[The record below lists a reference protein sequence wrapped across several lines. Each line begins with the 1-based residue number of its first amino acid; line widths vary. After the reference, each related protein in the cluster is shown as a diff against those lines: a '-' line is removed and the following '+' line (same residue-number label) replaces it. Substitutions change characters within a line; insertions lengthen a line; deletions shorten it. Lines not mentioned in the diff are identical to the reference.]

1 MNRPFVRPGLLALAL
16 MLSCPALAQQPQ
28 QPAAAPPAQAQP
40 APMPEAAPS
49 HISAC
54 RELAISSGIVRS
66 FDAIIEPTLAQL
78 KQMNVT
84 RPEVRSDLDKVV
96 ELLRPEM
103 ELQKQQM
110 ITLTARVYTKYM
122 SEAECNQIAGFFKSP
137 VGRKYVDTQPAVLDD
152 IVAEMATWSQN
163 LSEYVIIRARAE
175 MLKLGHQLQ

>member
-1 MNRPFVRPGLLALAL
+1 MHRLFVRHGLWALAL
-16 MLSCPALAQQPQ
+16 LFAGPALAQQ
-28 QPAAAPPAQAQP
+28 QPAATPPSQVQPAQPEPPA
-40 APMPEAAPS
+40 S
-49 HISAC
+49 HLAAC

-84 RPEVRSDLDKVV
+84 RPEIREDLDKVV

-110 ITLTARVYTKYM
+110 IALTARVYTKYM
-122 SEAECNQIAGFFKSP
+122 TEAECNQIVAFFKSP
-137 VGRKYVDTQPAVLDD
+137 VGQKYVSTQPPVLDD

-175 MLKLGHQLQ
+175 MQKRGHQLQ